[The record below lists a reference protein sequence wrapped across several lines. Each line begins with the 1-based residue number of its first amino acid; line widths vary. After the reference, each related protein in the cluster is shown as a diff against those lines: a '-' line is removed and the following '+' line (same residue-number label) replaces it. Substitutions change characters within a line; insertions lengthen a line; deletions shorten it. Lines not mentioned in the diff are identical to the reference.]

1 MAGSCATLGSTR
13 VAFIHRAGCCE
24 RWSPQDRDRAETW
37 ILRICASP
45 ARRPGTKRSPGT
57 GNFNRLRRKLVME
70 PMEWG
75 QTLAIDQP
83 FSDRAWAWQTKA
95 LPLDDDRYP
104 LSPRVQTWK
113 AILGKIHP
121 QTPRE
126 PLPPATKVDE
136 PPSKG
141 RYRRR

>member
-1 MAGSCATLGSTR
+1 
-13 VAFIHRAGCCE
+13 
-24 RWSPQDRDRAETW
+24 
-37 ILRICASP
+37 
-45 ARRPGTKRSPGT
+45 
-57 GNFNRLRRKLVME
+57 ME

-95 LPLDDDRYP
+95 LPLDDDWYP

>member
-1 MAGSCATLGSTR
+1 MTVDLT
-13 VAFIHRAGCCE
+13 
-24 RWSPQDRDRAETW
+24 DDETESLARL
-37 ILRICASP
+37 LRH
-45 ARRPGTKRSPGT
+45 
-57 GNFNRLRRKLVME
+57 
-70 PMEWG
+70 
-75 QTLAIDQP
+75 AI
-83 FSDRAWAWQTKA
+83 
-95 LPLDDDRYP
+95 DDDRYP